1 MLKTLEIERPT
12 VQSTHRTDSITIHNE
27 MNTTF
32 INSAGKAETM
42 RTIETERFRVEFI
55 ACTPYELRLDW
66 LHTKAFIRDG
76 GGLVIRESQRYGQRE
91 VDEYGEEQVIEWI
104 NEDRREMAKIIREY
118 IGAGSPNT
126 EVFNAKIRVVH
137 KTSDAVLGCDTL
149 HQCIYNSYE
158 EFCRGGGYASDMV
171 GEAIKQARA
180 AIADLSL

>member
-1 MLKTLEIERPT
+1 MPKTLEIERPT
-12 VQSTHRTDSITIHNE
+12 VRLSRMDALTIDNNV
-27 MNTTF
+27 NTTF
-32 INSAGKAETM
+32 INSAGREEVM

-55 ACTPYELRLDW
+55 ASTPYELRLDW

-76 GGLVIRESQRYGQRE
+76 GGLVIRESSRYGPRE
-91 VDEYGEEQVIEWI
+91 IREYGEAKVIEWI

-126 EVFNAKIRVVH
+126 EVFDAEVRVVH
-137 KTSDAVLGCDTL
+137 KASGAVLGCDTL

>member
-1 MLKTLEIERPT
+1 MPKTLEIERPT
-12 VQSTHRTDSITIHNE
+12 VRISRMDSLAIDNNV
-27 MNTTF
+27 NTTF
-32 INSAGKAETM
+32 INSAGREEAM

-55 ACTPYELRLDW
+55 ASTPHELNLDW

-76 GGLVIRESQRYGQRE
+76 GGLCIMDSMRYGDRE
-91 VDEYGEEQVIEWI
+91 IEEYGEAKVIEWI
-104 NEDRREMAKIIREY
+104 NEDRREMAQIIREY

-126 EVFNAKIRVVH
+126 EVFDAEVRVVH
-137 KTSDAVLGCDTL
+137 KKSGAVLGSDSL

-171 GEAIKQARA
+171 GEAIKQARD